1 MNNYPYKETKTEL
14 NSGDVIFLL
23 SDGFPELKSKE
34 KETFG
39 YERVIKTFKETG
51 EKSAEAIIEHLRNTV
66 KEWSGVNVPDD
77 DVTFVVIK
85 VK

>member
-23 SDGFPELKSKE
+23 SDGFPELTNAAKE
-34 KETFG
+34 PFG
-39 YERVIKTFKETG
+39 YERVVKTFKEAG
-51 EKSAEAIIEHLRNTV
+51 EKSAEAIIEHLRSKA
-66 KEWSGVNVPDD
+66 KEWSYLNVPED